1 MLAGHQ
7 TQLELE
13 FDSPATVPVAMASLR
28 ASVAI
33 PRFFFGHL
41 LPVVATKMSGTFGT
55 LDVQAAFWKN
65 RGTINHG
72 FLGSKHKM
80 AMDQNR

>member
-55 LDVQAAFWKN
+55 LDVQAAVSEEQ
-65 RGTINHG
+65 RY
-72 FLGSKHKM
+72 HKSWFFGV
-80 AMDQNR
+80 QT